1 MFFYSCI
8 IFRLR
13 NKIIREKLRLP
24 NKSLT
29 FKWSGIW
36 WKLWELFSA
45 YIVCYSHLKTATAN
59 IFKSFQSL
67 VFLVTSFN
75 LKTERGSRTAGHQS
89 WALSG
94 VECLKDAI
102 YIRHRLWADP
112 FNLNFYCVSV
122 SKGEA
127 EPCLKRSLVHE
138 PIKGKAYRMTKLIE
152 RTYTYSDIHK
162 PWSSALGFRLWESAF
177 KHFYWHLWW
186 TGYKKRLDTLR
197 KKKNWKARMS
207 NRLQKQTSQETKSIK
222 KGGKIHEYGLD
233 PWYKIKPDAL
243 KKIINSET

>member
-1 MFFYSCI
+1 MPLSSFNLQVLSKANNLDQSIFFSCI

-13 NKIIREKLRLP
+13 NKLIREKLRLP

-29 FKWSGIW
+29 FKLSGIW

-75 LKTERGSRTAGHQS
+75 LKTWGSRTAGHQS

-162 PWSSALGFRLWESAF
+162 TWSSALGFRLW
-177 KHFYWHLWW
+177 
-186 TGYKKRLDTLR
+186 
-197 KKKNWKARMS
+197 
-207 NRLQKQTSQETKSIK
+207 
-222 KGGKIHEYGLD
+222 
-233 PWYKIKPDAL
+233 
-243 KKIINSET
+243 